1 MEISIRERSSALS
14 VPTGPAESSKFS
26 NSCVGRFT
34 NGQARSRVALHFI
47 HKAPGHRESL
57 YLTTHFMPA
66 HTAHTMKPRSPR
78 HIAER
83 WQYKF
88 NLHLGPQRRSG
99 GGQYKHSAL
108 TNVYAVSGVVVAPT
122 VGPAEQDWQHDL
134 EPPRT
139 SSLDGM
145 IHIRTQFPF
154 AGWLTIS
161 RGQEVSQAGDRPQ
174 EDGAV
179 LLSGRRSPSSSVATS
194 SLSQR
199 DESLGV
205 QRESFGPGVE
215 KEFSTGPRS
224 QAETL

>member
-1 MEISIRERSSALS
+1 MKLSARTLSVEISNRERSSALS

-26 NSCVGRFT
+26 DPCVGRFT
-34 NGQARSRVALHFI
+34 NGQARSRVGLHFI
-47 HKAPGHRESL
+47 HKVPSHRESL

-66 HTAHTMKPRSPR
+66 HTAHTMKPRSTR

-83 WQYKF
+83 RQCKF
-88 NLHLGPQRRSG
+88 NLHLGPQRRSC

-108 TNVYAVSGVVVAPT
+108 TNIYAVSGVVVART

-134 EPPRT
+134 KTPRT
-139 SSLDGM
+139 SSLDGTF
-145 IHIRTQFPF
+145 HIRTQFPF

-161 RGQEVSQAGDRPQ
+161 RGQQVSQAGDRPG

-179 LLSGRRSPSSSVATS
+179 LVSFRRSPPSYLATS

-199 DESLGV
+199 DE
-205 QRESFGPGVE
+205 
-215 KEFSTGPRS
+215 
-224 QAETL
+224 